1 MQVAAF
7 LRDGGRLGL
16 VLPAELLSVNYAAPV
31 RKFLF
36 DKFTSVEL
44 VLFEKQVFEEAEADT
59 LLLLADG
66 FNLAST
72 NHARSAALDAA

>member
-44 VLFEKQVFEEAEADT
+44 VLFEKQVFEEADT

-66 FNLAST
+66 FNLGST